1 MATPTL
7 RQLRF
12 LVALGENGSFS
23 RAAEIC
29 HVTQPT
35 LSAAIKEL
43 EDMLGVRLVEREARG
58 ARLTHAGE
66 TAVRQ
71 ASIVLS
77 EADEFVACVSN
88 AGRPLEGPFQLG
100 AIPTIAPFVFAQT
113 VTALRAAYPNVTLY
127 LHEDKTDRLLEC
139 LRSHRL
145 DAAIIALPWPSSGID
160 TVAVLDDE
168 FLVAAPAQHRL
179 AEKRGLTPEDLVEED
194 MLLLDD
200 GHCLREHALSVCA
213 QTGNFRSAQVAAT
226 SLTTLV
232 NMVAGGVG
240 VSLLPRL
247 AIENGLQI
255 GDAVAVR
262 PFAEP
267 VVGRSIGVAW
277 RAGSSR
283 EAEARAIAEV
293 LKETCGAG
301 AEA

>member
-12 LVALGENGSFS
+12 LVALGANGSFS

-43 EDMLGVRLVEREARG
+43 EDLLGVRLVEREARG
-58 ARLTHAGE
+58 AHLTHAGE

-71 ASIVLS
+71 ASIVLA
-77 EADEFVACVSN
+77 EADEFVACVSS

-113 VTALRAAYPNVTLY
+113 VTALRDGYPNVTLY

-139 LRSHRL
+139 LRTHQL
-145 DAAIIALPWPSSGID
+145 DAAIIALPWRAGGIA
-160 TVAVLDDE
+160 AVSAFDDE
-168 FLVAAPAQHRL
+168 FLVAAPARHRL
-179 AEKRGLTPEDLVEED
+179 AEKGDLTPEDLTDED

-213 QTGNFRSAQVAAT
+213 RSGGFRSAEVAAT

-232 NMVAGGVG
+232 NMVAGGLG

-247 AIENGLQI
+247 AIENGLQT
-255 GDAVAVR
+255 GDTVAVR

-283 EAEARAIAEV
+283 EAEARAVAEV
-293 LKETCGAG
+293 LKETFGAG
-301 AEA
+301 AQA

>member
-88 AGRPLEGPFQLG
+88 AGRLLEGPFQLG

-127 LHEDKTDRLLEC
+127 LHEDKTARLLEC
-139 LRSHRL
+139 LRRHQL
-145 DAAIIALPWPSSGID
+145 DAAIIALPWRAAGIE
-160 TVAVLDDE
+160 AVSVFDDE
-168 FLVAAPAQHRL
+168 FLVAAPTQHRL
-179 AEKRGLTPEDLVEED
+179 AKKADLTPDDLVDEDL
-194 MLLLDD
+194 LLLED
-200 GHCLREHALSVCA
+200 GHCLREHALSICSRN
-213 QTGNFRSAQVAAT
+213 GGLRSDQVAAT

-232 NMVAGGVG
+232 NMVAGGLG

-247 AIENGLQI
+247 AIENGLQV
-255 GDAVAVR
+255 GGTVALR
-262 PFAEP
+262 PFVKP

-283 EAEARAIAEV
+283 EAEARAIADV
-293 LKETCGAG
+293 LQETCGTNA
-301 AEA
+301 

>member
-7 RQLRF
+7 RQLKF

-23 RAAEIC
+23 RAAELC

-43 EDMLGVRLVEREARG
+43 EDLLGVRLVEREARG

-71 ASIVLS
+71 ANVVLA
-77 EADEFVACVSN
+77 EANEFVASVN
-88 AGRPLEGPFQLG
+88 TAGRLLEGPFQLG

-113 VTALRAAYPNVTLY
+113 VTALRNAYPHARLY

-139 LRSHRL
+139 LRTHQL
-145 DAAIIALPWPSSGID
+145 DAAIIALPWRASGIE
-160 TVAVLDDE
+160 AVSVFDDE

-179 AEKRGLTPEDLVEED
+179 ARKNDLRPDDLVDED
-194 MLLLDD
+194 MLLLED
-200 GHCLREHALSVCA
+200 GHCLRDHALSVCA
-213 QTGNFRSAQVAAT
+213 QSGGFRSAQVAAT

-232 NMVAGGVG
+232 NMVAGGLG

-247 AIENGLQI
+247 AVENGLQI
-255 GDAVAVR
+255 GEAVAVR
-262 PFAEP
+262 RFVEP

-277 RAGSSR
+277 RAGSSK
-283 EAEARAIAEV
+283 EAEARAIADV
-293 LKETCGAG
+293 LTGMFGA
-301 AEA
+301 